1 MLDINI
7 IIMVHFTLTN
17 RKRQEFEINAEDIIL
32 RDIRNNDLNQVEFS
46 LFVQSSDGVSVL
58 PADTLKNTI
67 TVKKILCKQRLSQ
80 KN

>member
-46 LFVQSSDGVSVL
+46 LFVQSSDGVSAL

-67 TVKKILCKQRLSQ
+67 TVKKNIV
-80 KN
+80 